1 MRIRRKTAQRLA
13 RALILIALAAFWMG
27 VPRPPGPPGC
37 RGPRP
42 PRPPLPLH
50 EAPAPDAPR

>member
-42 PRPPLPLH
+42 PLPLQ